1 MEIVVEFI
9 LFSSEFPVE
18 EVYKKIGIEGES
30 QRLREASFPT
40 LSNGNYVREK
50 ECSITYST
58 GYIETINVDD
68 PIERIFNM
76 LHSQEEQIINCIKEY
91 QLQSK
96 FCIVINLT
104 DNPII
109 ELSKKFI
116 DMASRLQASIGFD
129 SYVNY
134 SRRGKVTKSWH
145 WPDFRK
151 NKRRVKN

>member
-1 MEIVVEFI
+1 MEIMVEYI
-9 LFSSEFPVE
+9 LFSPDFPIE

-76 LHSQEEQIINCIKEY
+76 LHSQEEQIIKCIKAY

-104 DNPII
+104 DNPSI

-116 DMASRLQASIGFD
+116 DMAYRLQASIEFD

-134 SRRGKVTKSWH
+134 NRRGKVTKSRH
-145 WPDFRK
+145 WLDFRK

>member
-1 MEIVVEFI
+1 MEIMVEFY
-9 LFSSEFPVE
+9 LFSTDFPVE
-18 EVYKKIGIEGES
+18 EVYEQIGIEGEL
-30 QRLREASFPT
+30 QRLEEASFPT
-40 LSNGNYVREK
+40 FSSGNYVREK

-58 GYIETINVDD
+58 GYIETIDVNE
-68 PIERIFNM
+68 PIEKIFNM
-76 LHSQEEQIINCIKEY
+76 LHSREEQIINCIKAY

-116 DMASRLQASIGFD
+116 DMASRLQAGIEFD

-134 SRRGKVTKSWH
+134 NWRGKVTKSRRWF
-145 WPDFRK
+145 DFRK
-151 NKRRVKN
+151 SKRMVKN

>member
-1 MEIVVEFI
+1 MEIMVEFI
-9 LFSSEFPVE
+9 LFSSDFPVE

-30 QRLREASFPT
+30 QRLMKASFPT
-40 LSNGNYVREK
+40 LSNGNYIREK

-58 GYIETINVDD
+58 GYIATIDVDD
-68 PIERIFNM
+68 PIESIFNM
-76 LHSQEEQIINCIKEY
+76 LHSREDQIIRCINAY

-96 FCIVINLT
+96 FCVVINLT

-116 DMASRLQASIGFD
+116 DMASRLQASIEFD

-145 WPDFRK
+145 WFRFKK
-151 NKRRVKN
+151 NKVAAKI

>member
-1 MEIVVEFI
+1 MEIMVEFI
-9 LFSSEFPVE
+9 LFSPDFPVE
-18 EVYKKIGIEGES
+18 EAYKKIGIEGEP
-30 QRLREASFPT
+30 QRLQKASFPT

-58 GYIETINVDD
+58 GYMETIDVDD
-68 PIERIFNM
+68 PIERIFTM
-76 LHSQEEQIINCIKEY
+76 LHDQEEQIIDCINTY

-109 ELSKKFI
+109 NLSKKFI
-116 DMASRLQASIGFD
+116 DMASRLQAGIEFD

-134 SRRGKVTKSWH
+134 NRRGKVAKSRH
-145 WPDFRK
+145 LLNFRK